1 MPGSG
6 KQDGGQLWDLA
17 HARGMRR
24 RDFLRLM
31 AAWRRRG
38 GRGPGRLRDRGRQ
51 RADTDTG
58 ARRSPY
64 GSIVRVER
72 SADGG
77 ATWNDAELTG
87 PQPQYSW
94 ALFQF
99 LWDSEAGERVI
110 MTRTANAAGN
120 TQPDRVPFNEKG
132 YLFNQPVPHPVRV
145 V

>member
-1 MPGSG
+1 
-6 KQDGGQLWDLA
+6 
-17 HARGMRR
+17 
-24 RDFLRLM
+24 
-31 AAWRRRG
+31 
-38 GRGPGRLRDRGRQ
+38 
-51 RADTDTG
+51 
-58 ARRSPY
+58 
-64 GSIVRVER
+64 VER